1 MDILGWAVSDQL
13 VPPHERSSDVRLGE
27 RQQQTPRERHGGR
40 WRASLK
46 RLVLVAVGVGLLYM
60 VQEQVADVL
69 SSADR
74 LGEIRF
80 GWFVVMAAAE
90 MVSYA
95 CLWALIRQM
104 LPGVPWF
111 LAATSQLVSNSVSK
125 FIPGGAAVGGATFYR
140 MLSVSGVAPKQ
151 AAGAM
156 AATSVLSNALLFSIP
171 AIAGVLALFGAPIP
185 ESLVPAA
192 VVGAVLFGL
201 VMAMG
206 VLALA
211 FTRPLV
217 MVGAAISN
225 MVAFLGQIVS
235 KSWAFDPETLVA
247 ERSRLVDV
255 LGARWPRA
263 IAAAAG
269 NWAFDYL
276 ALVAALIAVGA
287 EPRYSLVLLAFA
299 AASVLGMV
307 PLTPG
312 GLGFVEVGLYSTLIL
327 AGVEA
332 SDAGLATVAYRSVSL
347 LFPHLSGALAWP
359 MFKARYPGSVL
370 GLGQR

>member
-1 MDILGWAVSDQL
+1 M
-13 VPPHERSSDVRLGE
+13 PH
-27 RQQQTPRERHGGR
+27 
-40 WRASLK
+40 LK

-60 VQEQVADVL
+60 VQEQVVDVL

-74 LGEIRF
+74 LREIRF
-80 GWFVVMAAAE
+80 GWFLVMAAAE

-104 LPGVPWF
+104 LPGVSWF
-111 LAATSQLVSNSVSK
+111 LAATSQLVSNSVSRAV
-125 FIPGGAAVGGATFYR
+125 GAAVGGATFYR

-156 AATSVLSNALLFSIP
+156 AASSVLSNALLFSIP
-171 AIAGVLALFGAPIP
+171 AIAGLLALFGAPIP

-192 VVGAVLFGL
+192 VVGAVLFAIL
-201 VMAMG
+201 MIVG
-206 VLALA
+206 VTAIL

-217 MVGAAISN
+217 LMGAAISQL
-225 MVAFLGQIVS
+225 VAFLGRLVS
-235 KSWAFDPETLVA
+235 KSWSFDPDSLLV
-247 ERSRLVDV
+247 ERTRLVEV

-276 ALVAALIAVGA
+276 ALVAALLAVGA

-299 AASVLGMV
+299 AAAVLGMV

-327 AGVEA
+327 VGVEA

-347 LFPHLSGALAWP
+347 IFPLLAGGLAWP
-359 MFKARYPGSVL
+359 MFKAQYPGSVL
-370 GLGQR
+370 GPRQQPSSQT